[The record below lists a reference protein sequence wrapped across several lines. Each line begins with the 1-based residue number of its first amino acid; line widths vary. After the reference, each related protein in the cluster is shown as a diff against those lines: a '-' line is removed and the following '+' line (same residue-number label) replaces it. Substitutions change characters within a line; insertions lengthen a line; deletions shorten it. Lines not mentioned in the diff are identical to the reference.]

1 MNMYR
6 MGNTTTKVTIEKD
19 TGPDMLM
26 RKKRHKTFRLNS
38 GCTYPGTKS
47 RNVWDES
54 KHLEK
59 HSSSVV
65 YATAHTSKDS
75 KGRRAPIAM
84 SVTKTG
90 LTRKLFAKIRKSN
103 WHTHPKYQ
111 FHINTEHSQI
121 CMIGLLCNPCMI
133 GIYATILTQS
143 QYTLLILKPWSLCR
157 PKHQG
162 TLPVQWHCR
171 HMLVSEFQQMCVS
184 SPCDPCGHWS
194 GPWTGLPCSSLL
206 ARTLSAPQSGKRHV
220 GILYVLMEQ
229 IMKQMIYILEKE
241 QKGARNSQEKATK
254 ETE

>member
-1 MNMYR
+1 MYR

-26 RKKRHKTFRLNS
+26 RKKGHKTFRLNS

-103 WHTHPKYQ
+103 
-111 FHINTEHSQI
+111 
-121 CMIGLLCNPCMI
+121 
-133 GIYATILTQS
+133 
-143 QYTLLILKPWSLCR
+143 
-157 PKHQG
+157 
-162 TLPVQWHCR
+162 
-171 HMLVSEFQQMCVS
+171 
-184 SPCDPCGHWS
+184 
-194 GPWTGLPCSSLL
+194 
-206 ARTLSAPQSGKRHV
+206 
-220 GILYVLMEQ
+220 
-229 IMKQMIYILEKE
+229 
-241 QKGARNSQEKATK
+241 
-254 ETE
+254 